1 MGKRRDD
8 LIGQRFG
15 RLVVSGIGECDN
27 RGGVRW
33 RCECDCGNYK
43 DINGYSLTSGATESC
58 GCLRREKMR
67 EIKTIHGGY
76 KTPLNRVWA
85 NMKQRCTNP
94 DVAGYKDYG
103 GRGIRYHPSFV
114 TFEGFLAGIPDGYAP
129 GLELDRIDNDGNY
142 EPGNLRW
149 ATRTEQ
155 MNNTRRSYKLTHPVT
170 GEPTGIG
177 YLSREYGMNPDTL
190 RQRIINNEDVA
201 TACTRDVKRHRPRIS
216 DELARDIKRA
226 LWTMTARNVAE
237 WYNVPL
243 YIVRNIQN
251 GITHYKL
258 NVD

>member
-15 RLVVSGIGECDN
+15 RLVVLGIGECDN

-85 NMKQRCTNP
+85 TMKQRCTNP
-94 DVAGYKDYG
+94 GVPVYKNYG
-103 GRGIRYHPSFV
+103 GRGIRYHPSFE

-149 ATRTEQ
+149 ATRIEQ
-155 MNNTRRSYKLTHPVT
+155 MNNTRRSRRLLHPVT
-170 GEPTGIG
+170 GKEVRIAE
-177 YLSREYGMNPDTL
+177 LSREFNISIVLLHRRLEKGMS
-190 RQRIINNEDVA
+190 VA
-201 TACTRDVKRHRPRIS
+201 DACYKPVRAMATPIDDS
-216 DELARDIKRA
+216 LARDIKRA
-226 LWTMTARNVAE
+226 LWTMTPREVAE
-237 WYNVPL
+237 WYNVSIS
-243 YIVRNIQN
+243 IVRNIQN